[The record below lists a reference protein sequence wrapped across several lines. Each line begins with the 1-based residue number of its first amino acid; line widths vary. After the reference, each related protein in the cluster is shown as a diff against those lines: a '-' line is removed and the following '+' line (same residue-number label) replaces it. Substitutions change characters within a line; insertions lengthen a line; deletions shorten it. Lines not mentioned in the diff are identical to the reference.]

1 MPTSGERW
9 SPFWRRL
16 CCCKLQ
22 ASSFS
27 IFRKYES
34 LVSDEHNQLSTLRTS
49 HDVIFI
55 FCAVE
60 RQPIW
65 RTDCCVWICF
75 SRQTEET
82 ELFSGECISSVSP
95 AGEDIT
101 LICFSVNPVGS
112 YPWSVM
118 KSNEQTSE
126 STVSNAQE
134 IFYVPCDISCW
145 ALRICQSEFPMWINR
160 IFQIFGREDFFGV
173 LLWWLWM
180 LLNCVFLH
188 FKTVCSCKFYS
199 NKEDFLFWAYTVKML
214 GVLNFF

>member
-1 MPTSGERW
+1 MERT
-9 SPFWRRL
+9 RL
-16 CCCKLQ
+16 SFHCWLYSLCIVVYVTNKTWNLNLKL
-22 ASSFS
+22 
-27 IFRKYES
+27 
-34 LVSDEHNQLSTLRTS
+34 
-49 HDVIFI
+49 DVIFI

-112 YPWSVM
+112 YRWSVM

-145 ALRICQSEFPMWINR
+145 VLRICQSEFPMWINR

-173 LLWWLWM
+173 TLMTLSVAKL
-180 LLNCVFLH
+180 CISSF
-188 FKTVCSCKFYS
+188 
-199 NKEDFLFWAYTVKML
+199 
-214 GVLNFF
+214 